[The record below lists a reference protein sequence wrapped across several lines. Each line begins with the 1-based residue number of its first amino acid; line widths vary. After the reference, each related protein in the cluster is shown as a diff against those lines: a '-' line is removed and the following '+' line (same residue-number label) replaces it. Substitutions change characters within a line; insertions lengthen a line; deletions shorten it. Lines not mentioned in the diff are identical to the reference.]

1 MISSLARIYE
11 QTRQALILVLQKEL
25 SYVIFLIKNI
35 SLKIRIIKITT
46 IVVIK
51 CISVSTSFIIND

>member
-1 MISSLARIYE
+1 MISSLACIYE
-11 QTRQALILVLQKEL
+11 QIRQALILVLQKEL

-46 IVVIK
+46 IVIIK